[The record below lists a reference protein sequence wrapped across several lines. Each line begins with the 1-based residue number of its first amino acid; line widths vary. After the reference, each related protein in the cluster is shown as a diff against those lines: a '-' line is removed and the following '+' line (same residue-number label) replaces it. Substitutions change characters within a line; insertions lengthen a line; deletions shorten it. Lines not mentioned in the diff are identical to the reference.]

1 MLFKVEKLNE
11 VRTHLRNMRD
21 MGTSE
26 FSEFLSY
33 TVDITEREILYKN
46 FTDSDGMFHIERM
59 NTDDKAILN
68 SLSSKIARYELKFS
82 KTPIYDA
89 LAKKHPEVLDDSRL
103 PDFIRDP
110 RGRWV
115 EEART
120 AVKGWY
126 QNSVG
131 DLYHYDGVVWDDIPS
146 EKIEELE
153 FLGNG

>member
-1 MLFKVEKLNE
+1 MLFKVEKLND

-33 TVDITEREILYKN
+33 TVDITERETLYKN
-46 FTDSDGMFHIERM
+46 FTDSDGLFHIERM

-68 SLSSKIARYELKFS
+68 SLSSKIARYELEFS

-89 LAKKHPEVLDDSRL
+89 LVEKHPEVLDESRL
-103 PDFIRDP
+103 PDFLRDDK
-110 RGRWV
+110 GRWV
-115 EEART
+115 KEVEA

-126 QNSVG
+126 QNSAG
-131 DLYHYDGVVWDDIPS
+131 DLFHYDGVVWDSVPQ
-146 EKIEELE
+146 EKTEDLE

>member
-1 MLFKVEKLNE
+1 MLFKIDKLDE
-11 VRTHLRNMRD
+11 VRTYLRNTKA
-21 MGTSE
+21 MGVSE
-26 FSEFLSY
+26 FTEFLSY

-46 FTDSDGMFHIERM
+46 FTDPDGTFHMERM

-89 LAKKHPEVLDDSRL
+89 LAKKRPQILDESRL
-103 PDFIRDP
+103 PDFLRDDK
-110 RGRWV
+110 GRWA
-115 EEART
+115 ENTKT
-120 AVKGWY
+120 AMRGWY
-126 QNSVG
+126 QNSAG